1 MRWLAWGLW
10 SSVALCIG
18 VAAFFILATL
28 SVEIPQ
34 RGFGFRGWVPI
45 VAVMWATIGARIASR
60 QPGNAVGWLVLA
72 CGWLWAITSMFEEY
86 ATFAY
91 VARDLSMP
99 LVQWVVWFNS
109 LTPALVAGCS
119 GLAMLLLP
127 DGRLPSRRWV
137 AAAAVVTGATGLVIA
152 GYAFVPLQL
161 APIPFANPVSL
172 AWFRPSADLV
182 SPLMDV
188 IYVLRGLIVLLPT
201 AALVLRLRVASG
213 ERRGQLTWIAIA
225 GTLAS
230 VTFYLNAVVRNN
242 QWIQLAEIVALGFV
256 PIAFA
261 IAITRYRLY
270 DIDVILNRAFVHG
283 GASGILAAL
292 YVGSLEVA
300 QRLFVATTGQRS
312 DAAIVLTTLAAA
324 ALFTPLKERL
334 DAIVGAW
341 VRPPIP
347 GAFGLSAFRSE
358 LELHLRMNDPDRLL
372 AQLLTECVAAF
383 ESRGGALQ
391 LSQGGESRI
400 VQRIGHWT
408 GDAEMSMTV
417 GGLKGVTARILLGP
431 RVNGASYTEAQC
443 MQLRGTARLVN
454 DVIAQG
460 TAEGPRYP
468 VFGKMKSRE
477 SVASR

>member
-1 MRWLAWGLW
+1 MRRAHAQHPARWLAWGLW
-10 SSVALCIG
+10 SSVALFLG

-34 RGFGFRGWVPI
+34 RGFGFRGWVPVVSI
-45 VAVMWATIGARIASR
+45 LWATIGARIASR
-60 QPGNAVGWLVLA
+60 QPRNAVGWLVLT
-72 CGWLWAITSMFEEY
+72 CGWLWAVTSMFEEY

-99 LVQWVVWFNS
+99 LVQWVIWFNT

-119 GLAMLLLP
+119 GLTMLLLP

-137 AAAAVVTGATGLVIA
+137 AAAATITVATGLVTA
-152 GYAFVPLQL
+152 GYAFVPRQL
-161 APIPFANPVSL
+161 TPIPFENPLSL
-172 AWFRPSADLV
+172 AWFRASSDLV

-188 IYVLRGLIVLLPT
+188 LYVLRGLIVLLPT
-201 AALVLRLRVASG
+201 GALILRLRVARG
-213 ERRGQLTWIAIA
+213 DRRRQLTWIATA
-225 GTLAS
+225 GTIASLA
-230 VTFYLNAVVRNN
+230 FYLNALVRNN
-242 QWIQLAEIVALGFV
+242 SWIQLAEIVALAYV

-270 DIDVILNRAFVHG
+270 DIDVILDRAFVYG

-292 YVGSLEVA
+292 YVGALEIA

-312 DAAIVLTTLAAA
+312 DAAIVMTTLAAA

-334 DAIVGAW
+334 AAIVGAW
-341 VRPPIP
+341 ARPPIA
-347 GAFGLSAFRSE
+347 GAFGLSAFRGE

-372 AQLLTECVAAF
+372 TQLLTECVAAY

-391 LSQGGESRI
+391 ITADGESRI

-408 GDAEMSMTV
+408 GDAEMSMAI
-417 GGLKGVTARILLGP
+417 GGPRGMTARILLGP
-431 RVNGASYTEAQC
+431 RLNGAGYTEAQC

-454 DVIAQG
+454 DVMANL
-460 TAEGPRYP
+460 TTEAARYI
-468 VFGKMKSRE
+468 VGAK
-477 SVASR
+477 